1 MKGIIGGHI
10 RIGTIEIL
18 GSIWHMLTK
27 RWARRAVQV
36 FTVRLSIL
44 QGHLTKHL

>member
-18 GSIWHMLTK
+18 GSIWHILTK

-36 FTVRLSIL
+36 CSVRFSIL
-44 QGHLTKHL
+44 QGYLTTH